1 MEDKLLHISIYVND
15 AKCCHPRKIKT
26 LLTYL
31 LILNKQKRKIFSV
44 NDALH
49 LFQ

>member
-1 MEDKLLHISIYVND
+1 MEDKCI

-31 LILNKQKRKIFSV
+31 LLGEMKQTFDSLC
-44 NDALH
+44 ACG
-49 LFQ
+49 